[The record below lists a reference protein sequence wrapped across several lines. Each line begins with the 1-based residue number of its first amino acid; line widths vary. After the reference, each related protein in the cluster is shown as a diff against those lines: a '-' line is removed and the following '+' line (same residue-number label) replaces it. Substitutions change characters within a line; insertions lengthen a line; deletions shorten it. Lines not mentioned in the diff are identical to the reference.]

1 MPNIAL
7 IEALQKQS
15 SDVSILY
22 LGSRNGMEKKLVQPL
37 GVKYRGILCGK
48 LRRYFSWKNIDLLL
62 FPIGVIQSFFYLLS
76 FRPHFIFCK
85 GGYVSLPVTIG
96 AWFARVPVILHE
108 SDVVPGLANK
118 IGSKFAR
125 TICVSF
131 AESEKYFD
139 KKQVVFTGNPVR
151 EKVFHGDVHEAKK
164 ITGFHH
170 SLAVLLVLGGS
181 LGAES
186 VNRIIFDNFAHILKR
201 FQVIHIC
208 GKGKMKQTD
217 DLQKL
222 LGESGKDLL
231 NNYRAFEFV
240 RDELPHFYA
249 LADVVITRAGANTL
263 AEISELQ
270 KPALVVPLG
279 SAASRGDQIVNAEVF
294 ARSHNAVVLSENE
307 MSPEKFF
314 SAIDE
319 LVKKAQTLKEKL
331 HHAVQRPT
339 HSVATEKILHL
350 FSTL

>member
-7 IEALQKQS
+7 IEALQKKS

-22 LGSRNGMEKKLVQPL
+22 LGSRNGMEKKLVKPL
-37 GVKYRGILCGK
+37 GVKYRGIFCGK

-62 FPIGVIQSFFYLLS
+62 FPIGVVQSFFYLLS

-96 AWFARVPVILHE
+96 AWLARVPVILHE

-131 AESEKYFD
+131 LESEKYFN

-151 EKVFHGDVHEAKK
+151 ERVFHGDVHEAKK
-164 ITGFHH
+164 ITGFHK
-170 SLAVLLVLGGS
+170 SLPVLLVLGGS

-186 VNRIIFDNFAHILKR
+186 VNTIIFNNLADILNK

-208 GKGKMKQTD
+208 GKGKMKSAED
-217 DLQKL
+217 VKKL
-222 LGESGKDLL
+222 LRDGEQNLL
-231 NNYRAFEFV
+231 QNYRAFEFV

-249 LADVVITRAGANTL
+249 LADVVVTRAGANTL

-279 SAASRGDQIVNAEVF
+279 SAASRGDQIVNARVF
-294 ARSHNAVVLSENE
+294 ADSHNAVVLSEDE

-314 SAIDE
+314 SAIDG
-319 LVKKAQTLKEKL
+319 LIKKVHSQKEKPD
-331 HHAVQRPT
+331 HSVHGPT
-339 HSVATEKILHL
+339 HSAATEKILHL